1 MVLVLNL
8 QFKFYTGLVLF
19 LLIVL
24 FTVQNAAVVT
34 INFLF
39 WEFSVSR
46 ALMIFFVL
54 VIGIIIGWLGASW
67 VQHRRHS
74 RQA

>member
-1 MVLVLNL
+1 MNL
-8 QFKFYTGLVLF
+8 QFKFYALLALV

-54 VIGIIIGWLGASW
+54 IIGIIIGWLGANW